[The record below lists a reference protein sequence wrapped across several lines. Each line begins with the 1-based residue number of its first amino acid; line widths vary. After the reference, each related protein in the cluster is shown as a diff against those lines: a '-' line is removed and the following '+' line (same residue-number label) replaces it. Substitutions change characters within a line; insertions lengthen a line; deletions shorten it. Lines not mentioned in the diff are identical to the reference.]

1 MELQI
6 PETSKYLTYVW
17 LEFPKK
23 RENSAREKS
32 EAWSKYI
39 PNSVK
44 DTLLHS
50 RISALAKQVRYEET
64 QTLDHHRKEKPKD
77 KGKILKAARKNN
89 YKQWQKNGDY
99 EDFSSKTMHAK
110 RKWYKIFKV
119 LKEKNSQPR
128 ISYPVKISFRNEGE
142 IKPFSVYIDIV
153 YKQTT
158 A

>member
-1 MELQI
+1 MSMCIIIKLLNI
-6 PETSKYLTYVW
+6 SC
-17 LEFPKK
+17 KK
-23 RENSAREKS
+23 RKSWKQPEK
-32 EAWSKYI
+32 I
-39 PNSVK
+39 TINN
-44 DTLLHS
+44 
-50 RISALAKQVRYEET
+50 
-64 QTLDHHRKEKPKD
+64 D
-77 KGKILKAARKNN
+77 K
-89 YKQWQKNGDY
+89 KNGVY

-119 LKEKNSQPR
+119 LKEKNSQLR